1 MKNIFRLNKQIKAI
15 KVKTLRDTKNLFE
28 HEEEH

>member
-15 KVKTLRDTKNLFE
+15 KVKTLIDTKNLFE